1 MGFLL
6 EVFQRLYSEG
16 SPCVEGALVKLN
28 VDLSFY
34 SVEDFKLLSLNKEF
48 FGCSLR
54 TFLLALFE

>member
-34 SVEDFKLLSLNKEF
+34 SVEDFKLLLLN
-48 FGCSLR
+48 
-54 TFLLALFE
+54 